1 MNDSNNNNND
11 INKEKLFSTLEKIQS
26 HVFHVRNVNQ
36 LSDSILNYF
45 TMAVGL
51 FIYGIIHADIIVND
65 NSKLLLYFYIAFA
78 GFAQIGLGIY
88 DWYKGKTLT
97 LLVNFLFGFLFISWF
112 FKFYYILHPEGGDVN
127 EDELYEGQIYI
138 LWFALSAFLIVAVK
152 NKGILY
158 SLDYLV
164 IAVAFVFLFVDKYAN
179 QKWLKKAYG
188 YSFLVSGCLFWIT
201 GLLRFI
207 NSTLAK
213 YAISIVKE

>member
-1 MNDSNNNNND
+1 MNDSNND
-11 INKEKLFSTLEKIQS
+11 INKDKLFDTLEKIQS

-51 FIYGIIHADIIVND
+51 FIYGIIHADIIVTD

-88 DWYKGKTLT
+88 DWFKGKTLT
-97 LLVNFLFGFLFISWF
+97 LLVNFLFGLLFISWF
-112 FKFYYILHPEGGDVN
+112 FKFYYILNPEGGDVN

-179 QKWLKKAYG
+179 KKWLTKADG
-188 YSFLVSGCLFWIT
+188 YSSLSQVAYFG
-201 GLLRFI
+201 
-207 NSTLAK
+207 
-213 YAISIVKE
+213 

>member
-1 MNDSNNNNND
+1 MNDSNND
-11 INKEKLFSTLEKIQS
+11 INKDKLFDTLEKIQS
-26 HVFHVRNVNQ
+26 HVFHVKSENQ
-36 LSDSILNYF
+36 LSDSIIDYF
-45 TMAVGL
+45 TMAIGL
-51 FIYGIIHADIIVND
+51 FMYGIIHADIIVND
-65 NSKLLLYFYIAFA
+65 NNKQLLYYYIAFA

-112 FKFYYILHPEGGDVN
+112 FKFYYIINPEGGEVN
-127 EDELYEGQIYI
+127 EDELYEGALYI

-213 YAISIVKE
+213 HAIGIVKE

>member
-1 MNDSNNNNND
+1 MNDSNND
-11 INKEKLFSTLEKIQS
+11 INKDKLFDTLEKIQS
-26 HVFHVRNVNQ
+26 HVFHIKSENQ
-36 LSDSILNYF
+36 LSDSIIDYF
-45 TMAVGL
+45 TMAIGL
-51 FIYGIIHADIIVND
+51 FMYGIIHADIIVND
-65 NSKLLLYFYIAFA
+65 NNKQLLYYYIAFA

-112 FKFYYILHPEGGDVN
+112 FKFYYIINPEGGEVN
-127 EDELYEGQIYI
+127 EDEFYEGAFYI
-138 LWFALSAFLIVAVK
+138 LWFALSASLIVGVK

-207 NSTLAK
+207 NSTLAQH
-213 YAISIVKE
+213 ALGIVKE

>member
-1 MNDSNNNNND
+1 MNDSYDINND
-11 INKEKLFSTLEKIQS
+11 KVIKSLKKIQD
-26 HVFHVRNVNQ
+26 HVFHIKSVNQ

-45 TMAVGL
+45 TMSIGL
-51 FIYGIIHADIIVND
+51 FIYGIIHADIIVTD
-65 NSKLLLYFYIAFA
+65 NSKLLLYYYIAFA
-78 GFAQIGLGIY
+78 GLAQIGLGVY

-97 LLVNFLFGFLFISWF
+97 LLVDFLFGFLFVSWF
-112 FKFYYILHPEGGDVN
+112 FKYYYILNPDGGEVK
-127 EDELYEGQIYI
+127 EDEIYEGALYI

-179 QKWLKKAYG
+179 QNWVKKAYG
-188 YSFLVSGCLFWIT
+188 YTFLASGCLFWIT

-207 NSTLAK
+207 NSSLAQHG
-213 YAISIVKE
+213 ISIVKE

>member
-1 MNDSNNNNND
+1 MNYSNND
-11 INKEKLFSTLEKIQS
+11 INKEKLYSTLEKIQS

-65 NSKLLLYFYIAFA
+65 NSKQLLYFYIVFA

-88 DWYKGKTLT
+88 DWFKGKTLT
-97 LLVNFLFGFLFISWF
+97 LLVNFLFGLLFISWF
-112 FKFYYILHPEGGDVN
+112 FKFYYILNPQGGDVN
-127 EDELYEGQIYI
+127 EDEIYEGALYI

-164 IAVAFVFLFVDKYAN
+164 IAVSFVFLFVDKYAN

-213 YAISIVKE
+213 YSISIVKE

>member
-1 MNDSNNNNND
+1 MNDSNNDINNN
-11 INKEKLFSTLEKIQS
+11 KLNDTLRKIQS

-45 TMAVGL
+45 TMALGL

-65 NSKLLLYFYIAFA
+65 NSKLLLYYYIAFA
-78 GFAQIGLGIY
+78 GFAQVGLGVY

-112 FKFYYILHPEGGDVN
+112 FKFYYILNPERGEVK
-127 EDELYEGQIYI
+127 EDELYEGALYI

-179 QKWLKKAYG
+179 QNWLKKAYG
-188 YSFLVSGCLFWIT
+188 YTFLAAGCLFWIT

-213 YAISIVKE
+213 HAISIVKE

>member
-1 MNDSNNNNND
+1 MNDSNND
-11 INKEKLFSTLEKIQS
+11 INKDKVLSTLEKIQS

-36 LSDSILNYF
+36 LSDSIINYF
-45 TMAVGL
+45 TMAIGL
-51 FIYGIIHADIIVND
+51 FMYGIIHADIIVTD
-65 NSKLLLYFYIAFA
+65 SSKQLLYYYIAFA
-78 GFAQIGLGIY
+78 GFVQIGLGIY

-97 LLVNFLFGFLFISWF
+97 LLVNFLFGFLFISWSI
-112 FKFYYILHPEGGDVN
+112 KFYYILNPEGGEVN
-127 EDELYEGQIYI
+127 EDETYEGALYI
-138 LWFALSAFLIVAVK
+138 LWFALCAFLIVALK

-179 QKWLKKAYG
+179 QKWLKKTYG
-188 YSFLVSGCLFWIT
+188 YAFLVSGCLFWIT

>member
-1 MNDSNNNNND
+1 MNDSNND
-11 INKEKLFSTLEKIQS
+11 INKDNLLDTLEKIQS
-26 HVFHVRNVNQ
+26 HVFHVKSANQ

-45 TMAVGL
+45 TMAIGL
-51 FIYGIIHADIIVND
+51 FMFGIIHADIIVND
-65 NSKLLLYFYIAFA
+65 NSKQLIYYYIAFA

-97 LLVNFLFGFLFISWF
+97 LLVNFLFGLLFISWF
-112 FKFYYILHPEGGDVN
+112 FKFYYIMNPERGEVN
-127 EDELYEGQIYI
+127 EDELYEGALYI

-179 QKWLKKAYG
+179 QNWLKKAYG
-188 YSFLVSGCLFWIT
+188 YTFLVSGCLFWIT

-207 NSTLAK
+207 NNTLAK

>member
-1 MNDSNNNNND
+1 MNDSNND
-11 INKEKLFSTLEKIQS
+11 ISKDKLFDETFAKIQD
-26 HVFHVRNVNQ
+26 HVFHVRNSNK

-65 NSKLLLYFYIAFA
+65 NNKLLLYYYIAFA

-112 FKFYYILHPEGGDVN
+112 FKFYYMLHPEGGDVN
-127 EDELYEGQIYI
+127 EDEFYEGALYI
-138 LWFALSAFLIVAVK
+138 LWFALSAVLIVAVK

-188 YSFLVSGCLFWIT
+188 YTFLVSGCLFWIT

-207 NSTLAK
+207 NSSLAEH
-213 YAISIVKE
+213 AISIVKE